1 MKQYRAAIQLDEFW
15 VADFETSLVLH
26 HKKSGQVLLLSA
38 AAFRLL
44 SAFPSFKDD
53 ASGLSFDQAVLK
65 LYLLDTAPLVSEF
78 DQLRKAGYLVE
89 A

>member
-1 MKQYRAAIQLDEFW
+1 LKQYRAAIQIDEFW

-44 SAFPSFKDD
+44 SAFPSFTQAD
-53 ASGLSFDQAVLK
+53 SGLTFDQAVLK

-89 A
+89 S